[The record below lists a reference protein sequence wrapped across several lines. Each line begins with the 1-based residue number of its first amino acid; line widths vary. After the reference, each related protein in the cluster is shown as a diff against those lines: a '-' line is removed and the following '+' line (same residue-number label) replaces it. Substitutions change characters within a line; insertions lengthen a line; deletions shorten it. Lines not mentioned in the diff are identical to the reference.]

1 MRIAATADIH
11 LTNFSQD
18 PIDKKS
24 SLPERLS
31 GLDNSLRFMFGYC
44 RKEEITTI
52 IIAGDLFHNKG
63 VIYVDSLNIFLD
75 ILSDYADI
83 KVILI
88 SGNHDL
94 TSKSQDGKS
103 AIRSLKYHPNI
114 EYITQP
120 WNELF
125 NTPEEN
131 NILFIP
137 YNNKMVEQI
146 KKGKADILISHF
158 GLNEGVLN
166 SGISVVADIAMK
178 DLIGKYKLVILG
190 HYHAAQEIFKGG
202 TSLYYCGSPIQLD
215 WGEANE
221 DKRFLVFDNETL
233 DVKSIPFEGYRKF
246 FKLEVTKNNYK
257 TNTIEA
263 EKLIKEGH
271 HVKLYK
277 IEDFKYKAPDGVI
290 VIDKT
295 DKDITNRGV
304 NSSMTREEQLVKY
317 MEIKNIDKDDFE
329 YIKSVGLEL
338 IQEVR

>member
-18 PIDKKS
+18 PVDKKS

-31 GLDNSLRFMFGYC
+31 SLDNSLRFMFDYC
-44 RKEEITTI
+44 RKEEINTVV
-52 IIAGDLFHNKG
+52 IAGDLFHNKG
-63 VIYVDSLNIFLD
+63 VIYVESLNVFLD

-88 SGNHDL
+88 PGNHDL
-94 TSKSQDGKS
+94 TSKSVDGKS
-103 AIRSLKYHPNI
+103 AIRALKYHPNL
-114 EYITQP
+114 EYINKP

-137 YNNKMVEQI
+137 YNNKMIEQI

-190 HYHAAQEIFKGG
+190 HYHAAQEIHKGT

-221 DKRFLVFDNETL
+221 EKRFLVFDNKTL
-233 DVKSIPFEGYRKF
+233 DVESIPFEGYRKF
-246 FKLEVTKNNYK
+246 FKLEVTKDNCE
-257 TNTIEA
+257 TISKQA
-263 EKLIKEGH
+263 ETLIQEGH
-271 HVKLYK
+271 RVKHYK
-277 IEDFKYKAPDGVI
+277 VEDFKYTPPDGVI

-317 MEIKNIDKDDFE
+317 MEIKGIPKEDFE
-329 YIKSVGLEL
+329 FVKSIGLEI
-338 IQEVR
+338 IQGV